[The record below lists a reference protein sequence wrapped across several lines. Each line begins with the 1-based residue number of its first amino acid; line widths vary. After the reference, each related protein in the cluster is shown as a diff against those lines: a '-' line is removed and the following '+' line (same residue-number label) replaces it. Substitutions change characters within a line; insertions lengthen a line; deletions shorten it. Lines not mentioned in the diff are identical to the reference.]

1 MAEPTFTREAWRRL
15 TCSEFGLTALDGTLG
30 DLQGIGRLGV
40 AAQPRGLG
48 KGMELRNG
56 RGLKAHG

>member
-30 DLQGIGRLGV
+30 DLIAEARSMDRKDRKRLH
-40 AAQPRGLG
+40 GLT
-48 KGMELRNG
+48 
-56 RGLKAHG
+56 A